1 MGTVSLQSAPME
13 AASPARLYAT
23 ALGALLVVLGIV
35 GFFYGASFGSPGS
48 VEAALGVLRVNA
60 WLNLLHVA
68 TGALGL
74 LLAGVASR
82 RYSLV
87 VGALYTALGIWGFAI
102 GAGDAILGFLPA
114 SSGDDILHLVIGI
127 LGLAAA
133 AGTPRASRKRRAKKG
148 RGSLPTRRVQKEPRE
163 RKSEPRTQPAG
174 ERA

>member
-1 MGTVSLQSAPME
+1 ME

-35 GFFYGASFGSPGS
+35 GFFYGASFGSPGD

-82 RYSLV
+82 RYALL

-102 GAGDAILGFLPA
+102 GAADAIGGFLPA
-114 SSGDDILHLVIGI
+114 SGGDDTLHLVIGV

-133 AGTPRASRKRRAKKG
+133 AGTPKPPGRRNAKRPEKG
-148 RGSLPTRRVQKEPRE
+148 RGSSSTPKVQKEPLKQ
-163 RKSEPRTQPAG
+163 KSEPRAQPAG
-174 ERA
+174 KRA